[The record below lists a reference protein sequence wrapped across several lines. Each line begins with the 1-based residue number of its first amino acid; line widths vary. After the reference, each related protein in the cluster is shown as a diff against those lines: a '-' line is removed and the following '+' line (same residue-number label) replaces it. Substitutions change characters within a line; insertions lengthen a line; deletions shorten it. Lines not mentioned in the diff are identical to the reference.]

1 MRLVLLL
8 IVAAFVGVLA
18 WKKRDEIPFLREAQ
32 TQIPKEFKFD
42 NGSDKPLPPLPPPLS
57 EAKDSAAGGVRRC
70 VVDGKTLYTSD
81 PCPTGSVE
89 QRVKGGNVSVV
100 PGYKAPKPP
109 EQKSSGIPNVR
120 DLAGPKLD
128 LQDKMI
134 ERAERGQ

>member
-57 EAKDSAAGGVRRC
+57 EAKDSAAAGVRRC

-81 PCPTGSVE
+81 PCPKGAVE
-89 QRVKGGNVSVV
+89 HQVKGGNISVYT
-100 PGYKAPKPP
+100 PPKPP

-134 ERAERGQ
+134 ERAERGH